1 MKKGRMMPIQIKA
14 EPLDGQGWSSFG
26 WIPVR
31 DTDPRDG
38 LSRLVFEW
46 GDAHLNIISHR
57 LEELVQTDTGL
68 VCDNMSRHLT
78 HTQALL
84 VLNCLAVIA
93 VAPPSSQLSGP
104 EDLDQVR
111 AFLLSP
117 LDSFV
122 LHQGTWHWGPF
133 PVSDPQVDLFNIQG
147 WRYAEDNDNVK
158 LAGRGAAFE
167 VVMGGA

>member
-1 MKKGRMMPIQIKA
+1 MPIQIKA
-14 EPLDGQGWSSFG
+14 EPLDRSGWAGFG

-31 DTDPRDG
+31 DTDPEDG
-38 LSRLVFEW
+38 SSRLVFEW
-46 GDAHLNIISHR
+46 SDVHLNLISHR
-57 LEELVQTDTGL
+57 LEELVQTDGGL
-68 VCDNMSRHLT
+68 VCDVMFRHLS

-84 VLNCLAVIA
+84 VLNCPAVIA

-104 EDLDQVR
+104 EDLAQVR
-111 AFLLSP
+111 AFLLRP

-147 WRYAEDNDNVK
+147 LRYADDNDNVR
-158 LAGRGAAFE
+158 LADRGAAFE
-167 VVMGGA
+167 VITGGR

>member
-1 MKKGRMMPIQIKA
+1 MPSQIKA
-14 EPLDGQGWSSFG
+14 EPLDREAWSSYG

-31 DTDPRDG
+31 DTDPEDG
-38 LSRLVFEW
+38 GSRLVFEW
-46 GDAHLNIISHR
+46 SDVHLNIISHR
-57 LEELVQTDTGL
+57 LDELVQTDTGL
-68 VCDNMSRHLT
+68 VCDVMFRHLT

-84 VLNCLAVIA
+84 VLNCPAVIA

-104 EDLDQVR
+104 ADLDQVR
-111 AFLLSP
+111 AFLLRP

-147 WRYAEDNDNVK
+147 LRYAEDNDCAR
-158 LAGRGAAFE
+158 LGERGAAFE
-167 VVMGGA
+167 VITAGR

>member
-1 MKKGRMMPIQIKA
+1 MMPIQIKA
-14 EPLDGQGWSSFG
+14 EPLDREGWASFG

-31 DTDPRDG
+31 DTDPDDG
-38 LSRLVFEW
+38 SSRLVFEW
-46 GDAHLNIISHR
+46 GDVHLNIISHR

-68 VCDNMSRHLT
+68 ICDVMFRHLT

-84 VLNCLAVIA
+84 VLNCPAVIA
-93 VAPPSSQLSGP
+93 VASPSSRMAGR

-111 AFLLSP
+111 AFLLRP

-147 WRYAEDNDNVK
+147 LRYAEDNDNVK
-158 LAGRGAAFE
+158 LATRGAAFE
-167 VVMGGA
+167 VVTGG